1 MMHFIKDPEQDQEHT
16 RRVSASA
23 KSAKRT
29 RKPAKRG
36 RELNPTPTVEQPTDP
51 ANVLNDLQTEELVLG
66 AVLELD
72 AVFNPDLPRNSGEPP
87 ADQNDGADLG
97 NDDLLGGMEV
107 TADGTIDVL
116 TVEDELERVEHYNSI
131 VEENE
136 RIVIISD
143 EDSAQIINVEEI
155 NEDNNRT
162 IGTIPP
168 NVLEHSGARQLAH
181 NEPETIDL
189 TDSPLSPIVRHRI
202 FHSSWDHS
210 DSPMSPV
217 FRSRDGRNPD
227 AGGQV
232 SLPPVPEAPSAS
244 SAESEARVS
253 QDPLPGPSST
263 ATSAAGSSTPPA
275 CPICLDSFE
284 EIRNSGR

>member
-1 MMHFIKDPEQDQEHT
+1 MHFLQDQEQEQHDHEHK
-16 RRVSASA
+16 RRVT
-23 KSAKRT
+23 AKRT

-51 ANVLNDLQTEELVLG
+51 ANVLNDLQDEELVLG

-72 AVFNPDLPRNSGEPP
+72 AVFNPDLPRDSGEPP
-87 ADQNDGADLG
+87 ADQNDGLDLG
-97 NDDLLGGMEV
+97 NNDLLGGMEV

-155 NEDNNRT
+155 NEDNNR
-162 IGTIPP
+162 TIPP

-232 SLPPVPEAPSAS
+232 SLPPPPVPEAPSAS

>member
-1 MMHFIKDPEQDQEHT
+1 MHFIKDPEQDQEHT

-51 ANVLNDLQTEELVLG
+51 ANVLNDLQDEELVLG

-72 AVFNPDLPRNSGEPP
+72 AVFNPDLPRNSEEP
-87 ADQNDGADLG
+87 
-97 NDDLLGGMEV
+97 
-107 TADGTIDVL
+107 ADGTIDVL
-116 TVEDELERVEHYNSI
+116 TVEDELERVEQYNSI

-162 IGTIPP
+162 IPP
-168 NVLEHSGARQLAH
+168 NVLEQSGARQLAH

-253 QDPLPGPSST
+253 QDPMPGPSST
-263 ATSAAGSSTPPA
+263 ATSTAGSSTPPA
-275 CPICLDSFE
+275 CPICLDSLE

>member
-16 RRVSASA
+16 RRVSA
-23 KSAKRT
+23 KRT

-36 RELNPTPTVEQPTDP
+36 RELNLTPTVEQPTNP
-51 ANVLNDLQTEELVLG
+51 VNDLQAEDWEVEELVLG
-66 AVLELD
+66 SVLELD
-72 AVFNPDLPRNSGEPP
+72 AVFNPALPRNIEGPSV
-87 ADQNDGADLG
+87 DQNDGADVG
-97 NDDLLGGMEV
+97 NDDLSDGMEV
-107 TADGTIDVL
+107 AADATIDVL

-155 NEDNNRT
+155 NENNNRT

-253 QDPLPGPSST
+253 QDPMPGPSST
-263 ATSAAGSSTPPA
+263 ATSTAGSSTPPA